1 MSILEKAIGLAGAA
15 TAGIAAGVALLGG
28 KEKKLAA
35 LDLEFSQTTKEYERQ
50 RAKFVEKAANGNR
63 GAQRKLEEIERNYND
78 AKREYEIKR
87 QKYIPKKSK
96 AEEQK
101 ELKEMEHAMEMEK
114 LEASHAMEMEKLER
128 TAVPHAGVPNT
139 QSHVS
144 SPGMVCSNCGQV
156 NSNGAKFCCGCGKE
170 IITKRFCSEC
180 GAKLTSNS
188 RFCSECGT
196 PIK

>member
-35 LDLEFSQTTKEYERQ
+35 LDLEFSETTREYERQ
-50 RAKFVEKAANGNR
+50 RAKLIEKIAKGNR
-63 GAQRKLEEIERNYND
+63 GAQRKLEEIDRNYND
-78 AKREYEIKR
+78 EKREYEIKR

-114 LEASHAMEMEKLER
+114 LEASHAMEMEKLQR
-128 TAVPHAGVPNT
+128 TATKSIQNVQDQA
-139 QSHVS
+139 S
-144 SPGMVCSNCGQV
+144 SIDAICSNCGQV
-156 NSNGAKFCCGCGKE
+156 NAEGAKFCCGCGKE
-170 IITKRFCSEC
+170 IITKYFCSEC
-180 GAKLTSNS
+180 GSKLTSNS